1 MEQNIIIEPTRDNRL
16 STALADLGRS
26 IAMRPETDGGAEHE
40 WAERAVEL
48 AVKHPDPFV
57 RSKLAQIG
65 SLRQVKAL
73 AKDEHVGVRAA
84 CGDNKFTIDEDLQML
99 LASDEEAVVV
109 HSLLDGVTP
118 YMSVARVLV
127 KSPHMSVRLR
137 LAFQNLAS
145 ELLEVLAT
153 DANERVAYVAQHKL
167 AMKEE
172 RLARRKNS

>member
-1 MEQNIIIEPTRDNRL
+1 MEQNNIVEQTRDERL
-16 STALADLGRS
+16 VTALADLGHG
-26 IAMRPETDGGAEHE
+26 IAMRPETDGGAEQE
-40 WAERAVEL
+40 WAELAVEL

-57 RSKLAQIG
+57 RSKLAQVG

-73 AKDEHVGVRAA
+73 AKDPHTAVRAA
-84 CGDNKFTIDEDLQML
+84 CGDNTFTIDEDLQML
-99 LASDEEAVVV
+99 LAADEEAVVV

-137 LAFQNLAS
+137 LAFQNLSS

-153 DANERVAYVAQHKL
+153 DSHERVAYVAQYKL
-167 AMKEE
+167 AMREE
-172 RLARRKNS
+172 GPARRNSQ

>member
-1 MEQNIIIEPTRDNRL
+1 MRFLQQHEGVHMEHNIIIEPTRDERL
-16 STALADLGRS
+16 ATALADLGRS
-26 IAMRPETDGGAEHE
+26 LAMRPETDGGAEHE

-99 LASDEEAVVV
+99 LATDKEAVVV

-118 YMSVARVLV
+118 YMSV
-127 KSPHMSVRLR
+127 VRLR

-153 DANERVAYVAQHKL
+153 DTHERVAYVAQYKF